1 MRTIEAVKLT
11 VGQQYVS
18 AMTPQFNL
26 TQGFFFKNR
35 REQFS
40 KVVTDSVALV
50 ELGRSFHQQRTVTVK
65 V

>member
-26 TQGFFFKNR
+26 TQGFFLR
-35 REQFS
+35 IEES
-40 KVVTDSVALV
+40 
-50 ELGRSFHQQRTVTVK
+50 SFLKWLLTQ
-65 V
+65 